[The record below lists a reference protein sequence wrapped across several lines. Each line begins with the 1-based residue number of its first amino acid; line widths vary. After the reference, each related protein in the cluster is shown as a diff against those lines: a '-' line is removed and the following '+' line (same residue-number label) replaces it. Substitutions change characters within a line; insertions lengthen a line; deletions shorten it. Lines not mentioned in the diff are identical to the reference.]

1 MDNQKKVALIT
12 GSNRGLGFETAKQLG
27 EKGITVIVTGRN
39 QGVADE
45 TAAKLKASGIN
56 AFGIQLDVTNP
67 SDRKAAAAFIN
78 EKFGKLDILIN
89 NAGVGPKGDFFVN
102 KAVETDEEEFQ
113 YVFGTNVFSLVYIT
127 NELLPLLKASGYAR
141 IVNLSSLLGSLGTH
155 ANPNGPFE
163 EVKRLSY
170 NASKTAL
177 NAVTIHLAAELK
189 KFGIKVNS
197 ADPGHAK
204 TDMGGAG
211 APMEI
216 SDGARTSV
224 ELALIGEDGPTGKFI
239 HLGEERPW

>member
-1 MDNQKKVALIT
+1 MENQKVALIT

-27 EKGITVIVTGRN
+27 EKGITVILTAREQN
-39 QGVADE
+39 VADE
-45 TAAKLKASGIN
+45 AAAKLTKIGIKAYGIK
-56 AFGIQLDVTNP
+56 LDITSEP
-67 SDRKAAAAFIN
+67 ERSAAAKFIQ

-102 KAVETDEEEFQ
+102 KAVETDEDEFQ
-113 YVFGTNVFSLVYIT
+113 YVFGTNVFGPVYLT
-127 NELLPLLKASGYAR
+127 NDLLPLLKASGAAR
-141 IVNLSSLLGSLGTH
+141 IVNLSSRLGSLGTH
-155 ANPNGPFE
+155 AIPNGPFE
-163 EVKRLSY
+163 TVKRLSY

-189 KFGIKVNS
+189 AFGIKVNS

-204 TDMGGAG
+204 TDMGGPN

-216 SDGARTSV
+216 SEGVRTSV

-239 HLGEERPW
+239 HLGEEIPW